1 MDWSN
6 AMGRILCDPRAEA
19 VLARLREL
27 ASLQSQEMQRYYDTK
42 RRTGTGPTDPRSA
55 SDMNFVRD
63 KLVALDPEKCE
74 LCYLLCRALRAR
86 RIVEFGTSFGVSTI
100 YLAAAVRDNLRD
112 FGGEGTVI
120 GTEIEPGKAAAAQM
134 NLSEAGLAD
143 FVDIRIGD
151 ATETLKDAGSAVDF
165 LLLDSWIPLVRPVVD
180 VMAPQLRAGATV
192 LCDNVELFEAEYAA
206 YTSFIRDPDNG
217 FRSVL
222 LSHQGGLEISM
233 KLG

>member
-1 MDWSN
+1 
-6 AMGRILCDPRAEA
+6 MGRILCDPRAET

-27 ASLQSQEMQRYYDTK
+27 ASRQSQEMQEYYDMK
-42 RRTGTGPTDPRSA
+42 RRIHAGPTDPKSV

-86 RIVEFGTSFGVSTI
+86 RVVEFGTSFGVSTI

-112 FGGEGTVI
+112 FGGKGTVI
-120 GTEIEPGKAAAAQM
+120 GTEIEPRKAAAAQA
-134 NLSEAGLAD
+134 NLSEAGLAN
-143 FVDIRIGD
+143 FAEIRIGD
-151 ATETLKDAGSAVDF
+151 ATETLKDAGGAVDF
-165 LLLDSWIPLVRPVVD
+165 LLLDSWIPLVQPVVD
-180 VMAPQLRAGATV
+180 VMAPQLRAGSMV
-192 LCDNVELFEAEYAA
+192 VCDNVEQFEAEYVA
-206 YTSFIRDPDNG
+206 YTSFIRDPNNG

-222 LSHQGGLEISM
+222 LSHQGGLEISV